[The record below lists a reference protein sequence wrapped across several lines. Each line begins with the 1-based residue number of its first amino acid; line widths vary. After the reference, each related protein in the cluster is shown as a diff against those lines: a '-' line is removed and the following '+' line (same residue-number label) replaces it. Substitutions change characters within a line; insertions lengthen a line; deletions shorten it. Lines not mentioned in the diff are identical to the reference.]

1 MIEENF
7 KIEKVASLTLLTRI
21 PYDRYIVT
29 SDQGYHG
36 CFWAETIGGKMS
48 LVLGEL
54 SDTLEEAYWEQQLSD
69 ILEEA
74 EEKDKNVKNPPQSES

>member
-1 MIEENF
+1 MTEQNF
-7 KIEKVASLTLLTRI
+7 KIEQVASISLLTRK

-36 CFWAETIGGKMS
+36 FFWAKTVNGKMS

-54 SDTLEEAYWEQQLSD
+54 SDTLEEAYWEQK
-69 ILEEA
+69 EA
-74 EEKDKNVKNPPQSES
+74 EEKEYNLKQ